1 MSAITFRT
9 KATTLKKLN
18 QMYAQAPER
27 TTRAIYEALEK
38 TGNKVVENT
47 VNQIKRKKLVDS
59 GQLMQSV
66 RTYPLPGFKQVIE
79 VGAKYAAALE
89 DGSSPRWVPIKPLK
103 RWAKRK
109 LGKEFVAYIVQKNI
123 AERGTKPKHY
133 FSDAIDRSLPQVTKY
148 WDDIFDKVFK

>member
-1 MSAITFRT
+1 MSLNFRT
-9 KATTLKKLN
+9 KTTTIKKLKD
-18 QMYAQAPER
+18 MYAKAPER
-27 TTRAIYEALEK
+27 TTRAIYDALEK

-59 GQLMQSV
+59 GKLLQSV
-66 RTYPLPGFKQVIE
+66 RTYPLSGFKQVIE
-79 VGAKYAAALE
+79 VGAEYAASLE
-89 DGSSPRWVPIKPLK
+89 EGSAPHYVPIKPLK

-123 AERGTKPKHY
+123 AERGTEGRYY
-133 FSDAIDRSLPQVTKY
+133 FRDSINKSLPQVTKY